1 MNFVFKLERVI
12 CTPSQ
17 DLDSV
22 AYCKPLGNVVE
33 FMWWLQNEG
42 HNITIWSERPNS
54 LDYKLATEE
63 WLKLH
68 QIPYGRL
75 LFDRPTNPIFVDD
88 TPPEAQYFKTR
99 NGDNDNDI
107 IAYLFDE
114 WKKVVKN
121 TEIKNG

>member
-12 CTPSQ
+12 CTPAQ
-17 DLDSV
+17 DLNSV
-22 AYCKPLGNVVE
+22 AFCKPLGNVVE

-42 HNITIWSERPNS
+42 HGITIWSKRPNS

-68 QIPYGRL
+68 QIPYNRL
-75 LFDRPTNPIFVDD
+75 LFDRPNNPIYVND
-88 TPPEAQYFKTR
+88 TPPEAQYFKSE
-99 NGDNDNDI
+99 GDNDTI
-107 IAYLFDE
+107 SYLFDE

>member
-12 CTPSQ
+12 CTPAR

-22 AYCKPLGNVVE
+22 AHCKPLGNVVE

-42 HNITIWSERPNS
+42 HKITIWSKRPNS

-63 WLKLH
+63 WLGLH

-75 LFDRPTNPIFVDD
+75 LFDRPDNPIYIND
-88 TPPEAQYFKTR
+88 TPPEAQYFRTE
-99 NGDNDNDI
+99 GDNET
-107 IAYLFDE
+107 IAYLFE
-114 WKKVVKN
+114 QWKEAVKN
-121 TEIKNG
+121 TEIPNG